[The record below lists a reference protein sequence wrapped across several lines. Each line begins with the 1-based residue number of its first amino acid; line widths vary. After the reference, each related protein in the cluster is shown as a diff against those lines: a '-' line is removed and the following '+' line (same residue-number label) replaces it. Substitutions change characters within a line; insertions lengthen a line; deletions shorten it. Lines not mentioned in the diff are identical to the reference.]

1 MAKTGE
7 VTAQVKELQ
16 TALEKTEGE
25 RQKAVA
31 HGVALR
37 GETTEAMLK
46 IKRLES
52 KVALLTKERDCLTAI
67 LESYDEEEDV
77 IASHQKQGNAVAL
90 LATPEKAKDVRM
102 KELERT
108 LAAAQQHAID
118 LEAAITRISEV
129 ANEHRRKCEVLAQ
142 ELGDNHDKLKSLER
156 ENQRLRGE
164 LAVLGR

>member
-1 MAKTGE
+1 MIMHNNAFSSNC
-7 VTAQVKELQ
+7 LQ
-16 TALEKTEGE
+16 
-25 RQKAVA
+25 
-31 HGVALR
+31 
-37 GETTEAMLK
+37 
-46 IKRLES
+46 
-52 KVALLTKERDCLTAI
+52 
-67 LESYDEEEDV
+67 
-77 IASHQKQGNAVAL
+77 
-90 LATPEKAKDVRM
+90 
-102 KELERT
+102 ELERT